1 MVCEAKNCK
10 EFIMN
15 NRQKFGITEN
25 NLTSECLDICTK
37 NVKYIA
43 SRRINERIVLPSMS
57 QFINSC
63 TGLVDTAC
71 GIDTKFAS
79 LRITHATE
87 QLVDCDSATPGVQVT
102 IKGQVIV
109 RTKPVSCS
117 CPASYM
123 AIPVELV
130 SEVIYDFYST
140 QNGERAACLANV
152 LPAIDGSCMVINLSC
167 RIYRE
172 VCQGSSRYIAHIR
185 GSVVDKLWKTE
196 NIWVEG
202 IRPYPSNSVSVCE
215 KFEKDFCPAAS
226 DDYVSLGNDGYYTAE
241 TAGNDCGCDCGC
253 GDCANNGC
261 TAGYTNGYNNGGCDN
276 GCDNGCTAG
285 STNEYNNGGCG
296 NGCDNDCDNGCTA
309 GYTNG
314 YNNGGCGNGC
324 TAGYSSG
331 CGCYT
336 NRGGCDCD

>member
-1 MVCEAKNCK
+1 MVCEAKNCR

-25 NLTSECLDICTK
+25 SLTSECLDICTK

-87 QLVDCDSATPGVQVT
+87 QLVDCDSGTPGVQVT
-102 IKGQVIV
+102 IRGQVIV
-109 RTKPVSCS
+109 RTKPASCA

-130 SEVIYDFYST
+130 SEVIYDYYST
-140 QNGERAACLANV
+140 QNGEKVACLANV

-172 VCQGSSRYIAHIR
+172 ICQGTSRYIAHIR

-202 IRPYPSNSVSVCE
+202 IRPYPSDSVSVCE
-215 KFEKDFCPAAS
+215 TFEKDLCTAAGAEYETGTE
-226 DDYVSLGNDGYYTAE
+226 DCGETAE
-241 TAGNDCGCDCGC
+241 NGCGTAANDCGCGECC
-253 GDCANNGC
+253 GDCANC
-261 TAGYTNGYNNGGCDN
+261 TC
-276 GCDNGCTAG
+276 
-285 STNEYNNGGCG
+285 GCG
-296 NGCDNDCDNGCTA
+296 ANNCG
-309 GYTNG
+309 TN
-314 YNNGGCGNGC
+314 NCGANC
-324 TAGYSSG
+324 AGYSNTG
-331 CGCYT
+331 CGY
-336 NRGGCDCD
+336 